1 MIFMTPERQTEIHNV
16 RTCDFPQTLEEQKNL
31 QRLVD
36 NGVFTV
42 TYGLISQGKVDDDV
56 RVSLG
61 DNFSQEIIT
70 ERGHSTVVRVDL
82 EKGVLVDGIPAAGLD
97 LAELIYERIAD
108 KRSS

>member
-1 MIFMTPERQTEIHNV
+1 MTPERQTEIHNV

-61 DNFSQEIIT
+61 DNFLSSALPVSWALT
-70 ERGHSTVVRVDL
+70 RCTARMLMLSSAKVFGANGFRV
-82 EKGVLVDGIPAAGLD
+82 IQISAP
-97 LAELIYERIAD
+97 AELSPV
-108 KRSS
+108 KSWP